1 MSFVDM
7 YRAAIAKRAGI
18 PDAAARK
25 ALGYGSAYRYEQAVM
40 NQRKFSLPA
49 LEDILELL
57 AEADSRSKSTG
68 IDAKVV
74 LETTVAE
81 IFRRMERP

>member
-1 MSFVDM
+1 
-7 YRAAIAKRAGI
+7 
-18 PDAAARK
+18 
-25 ALGYGSAYRYEQAVM
+25 M

-74 LETTVAE
+74 LGTTVAE